1 MKVIKLQQ
9 LYLKIILSSILRQK
23 DTCTYT
29 YIYRYKME
37 KSGIRVI
44 GKLFQGKYF
53 PQFQF
58 QRKKNTFD
66 FVFPEF
72 PEILL
77 FLLKSIRKKHLSFN
91 RTTPFPLSSLNFSK
105 LFYRLSDVNW
115 PFSSRRLPLST
126 DLLNQEKSRVV
137 SGRAEKKKKKK
148 IKSTPE
154 EEKRRSRRS
163 PSIKKI
169 PAIFPSP
176 SRSRREKGKEKES

>member
-9 LYLKIILSSILRQK
+9 LYLKIILSSILRK
-23 DTCTYT
+23 IRVH
-29 YIYRYKME
+29 IYRYKME

-66 FVFPEF
+66 FVFPEL

-77 FLLKSIRKKHLSFN
+77 FLLRSIRKKHLSFN

-148 IKSTPE
+148 KLNQLP
-154 EEKRRSRRS
+154 KRRKEGAGDLRR
-163 PSIKKI
+163 
-169 PAIFPSP
+169 
-176 SRSRREKGKEKES
+176 

>member
-1 MKVIKLQQ
+1 MKVIKRQV
-9 LYLKIILSSILRQK
+9 YLKIILSSILRK
-23 DTCTYT
+23 IRVH
-29 YIYRYKME
+29 IYRYKME

-77 FLLKSIRKKHLSFN
+77 FLLRSIRKKHLSFN

-148 IKSTPE
+148 KLNQLP
-154 EEKRRSRRS
+154 KRRKEGAGDLRR
-163 PSIKKI
+163 
-169 PAIFPSP
+169 
-176 SRSRREKGKEKES
+176 